1 MCRTQH
7 GRFWQYQITTL
18 VFGFERFL
26 RVPRDSCLITEHSYD
41 GKFSLSEPTLLPSHE
56 VEGNRSTHDFRK
68 RVDWFLSS
76 VYAKRVKP
84 CTISEVKGACSDDCA
99 TETLSASYP
108 GALNNYN
115 TWSIQ
120 VGRRR
125 AKGLLGRMRAGER
138 LAVLVQGV

>member
-18 VFGFERFL
+18 IFGFERFL

-41 GKFSLSEPTLLPSHE
+41 GKFSLSEPTLLPSHA

-76 VYAKRVKP
+76 VRNESQAHDLRGERRLLWWLRHRDP
-84 CTISEVKGACSDDCA
+84 IW
-99 TETLSASYP
+99 SASYP

-115 TWSIQ
+115 TWSIH